1 LLPKAD
7 KVTVG
12 AALATMALIGLLG
25 VIVALFFVEVK
36 TANKDFL
43 NIAIMTLVSCVST
56 GFGYF
61 LGSSLGSAKK
71 DELLLNSKPKVEPDK
86 PKEP

>member
-1 LLPKAD
+1 MGFPKAD

-12 AALATMALIGLLG
+12 ATLAGMALFGLLG
-25 VIVALFFVEVK
+25 TISALFFIKIPPE
-36 TANKDFL
+36 NKDFL

-71 DELLLNSKPKVEPDK
+71 DELLLKNGKSEEPNNISK
-86 PKEP
+86 